1 MRVGETHP
9 QEGGEASMLIQREA
23 DMVRGGCLRET
34 ETHRKR
40 GAEIRVGARVET
52 PGSSDGHQAPQAQEE
67 G

>member
-1 MRVGETHP
+1 MRAGEAHP
-9 QEGGEASMLIQREA
+9 QEGGEASTLIQRET
-23 DMVRGGCLRET
+23 DVVGGGCLGGT

-52 PGSSDGHQAPQAQEE
+52 PGSSDAQDAPAHEE